1 MAEFKAENNCIAT
14 TTIREAK
21 IYENNKEAYWGSFGG
36 GHVDCLAG
44 HGSTNSLHA
53 RNDQRASVQT
63 EDGISRHI
71 ASVDTATMTVSLKG
85 RPGSP
90 TTKVKLTHDTKIKKD
105 GQPAQFTDL
114 VEGLRI
120 SGSGKKGEDGVWTA
134 NTLNI
139 RTAPPAASK
148 AAPTT
153 TKTPE

>member
-1 MAEFKAENNCIAT
+1 MRTITKLTGVLLAAATLTVWPVMAQPTPSTPAT
-14 TTIREAK
+14 TNAPPAK
-21 IYENNKEAYWGSFGG
+21 P
-36 GHVDCLAG
+36 
-44 HGSTNSLHA
+44 
-53 RNDQRASVQT
+53 RT
-63 EDGISRHI
+63 EYRGTI

-139 RTAPPAASK
+139 RTAPPATPK
-148 AAPTT
+148 PAPTT